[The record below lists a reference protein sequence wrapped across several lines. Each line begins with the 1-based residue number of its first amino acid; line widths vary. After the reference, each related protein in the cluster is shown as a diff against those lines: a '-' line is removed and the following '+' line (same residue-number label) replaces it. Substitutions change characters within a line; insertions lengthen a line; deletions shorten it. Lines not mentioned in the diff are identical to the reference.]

1 MILHGG
7 TMINTLLWRS
17 FAGAVIHFGLLPL
30 GASPDPGRKVCHE
43 QDDREEAF
51 DENIED
57 KEGDKEDKAE
67 CVYEEREAIT
77 LVICRASL
85 CVSGPQ
91 AIGDQP

>member
-1 MILHGG
+1 MNRMIVRR
-7 TMINTLLWRS
+7 LL
-17 FAGAVIHFGLLPL
+17 I
-30 GASPDPGRKVCHE
+30 
-43 QDDREEAF
+43 
-51 DENIED
+51 ENIED